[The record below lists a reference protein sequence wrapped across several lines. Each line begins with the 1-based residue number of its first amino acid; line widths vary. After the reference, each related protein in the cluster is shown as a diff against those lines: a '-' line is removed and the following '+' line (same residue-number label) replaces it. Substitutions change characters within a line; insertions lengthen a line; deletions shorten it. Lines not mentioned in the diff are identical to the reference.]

1 MAAIE
6 SPETVGIRPVHEFD
20 EAQATWPRGDRPAA
34 LREAAG
40 EFRARFKGQ
49 GEVRAIRTIDL
60 VSAGY
65 PATFA
70 FHGAARGL
78 NPYVNILNRLV
89 VIQFDDFEGE
99 RRTMVWEPTIP
110 AGSAEAPFYEQLL
123 DRFGEWVS
131 YNLLTT
137 EYHTVEQALAMV
149 GLTPRDVDFVS
160 FDHLHVQD
168 LRITMGTTEPIPG
181 EDEPR
186 APFFPNAKFV
196 FQRKEVDTF
205 KAVHP
210 TQWAWY
216 VPGGMDDLIEDN
228 LVLVDGDV
236 ELGVG
241 CALVFTP
248 GHTDG
253 NQSLCVNTPDGVWV
267 SSENGVAADSWH
279 PHLSKI
285 PGVRKWAEFFGR
297 EVIMNA
303 NTLEDSVDQYD
314 SMIKEKALADVNRRD
329 PRWLN
334 VFPSSELAPLRRQW
348 PIVPTFVYGGMN
360 YGRIAAPAGSNGKP

>member
-6 SPETVGIRPVHEFD
+6 SPETVGLRPALDFV
-20 EAQATWPRGDRPAA
+20 EAHATWPRGERPAA
-34 LREAAG
+34 LREAARG
-40 EFRARFKGQ
+40 FRERFTSQGQ
-49 GEVRAIRTIDL
+49 VRAVRTVDL

-65 PATFA
+65 PASFA
-70 FHGAARGL
+70 FHGAARAV
-78 NPYVNILNRLV
+78 NPFINILNRLV
-89 VIQFDDFEGE
+89 VVQFDDFDG
-99 RRTMVWEPTIP
+99 RLRTLAWEPTIP
-110 AGSAEAPFYEQLL
+110 EGSAEAPFYGQLL
-123 DRFGEWVS
+123 ERFGEFLS
-131 YNLLTT
+131 YKVLST
-137 EYHTVEQALAMV
+137 EYNTVGQALARI
-149 GLTPRDVDFVS
+149 GLRPEDVDYVS

-168 LRITMGTTEPIPG
+168 LRITMGTHAPPPG
-181 EDEPR
+181 RDEPFPR
-186 APFFPNAKFV
+186 FFPNAKFV
-196 FQRKEVDTF
+196 FQRREVDTF
-205 KAVHP
+205 ASIHP

-216 VPGGMDDLIEDN
+216 VPNGMDGVIDDG

-241 CALVFTP
+241 VALLWTP

-253 NQSLCVNTPDGVWV
+253 NQSLCLNTPEGVWV

-297 EVIMNA
+297 EVVMNA

-314 SMIKEKALADVNRRD
+314 SMLKEKAVADVNRRD

-334 VFPSSELAPLRRQW
+334 VFPSSEIHPLRRSW
-348 PIVPTFVYGGMN
+348 PVVPTFVYGGIN
-360 YGRIAAPAGSNGKP
+360 YGRIETPRTGNGR